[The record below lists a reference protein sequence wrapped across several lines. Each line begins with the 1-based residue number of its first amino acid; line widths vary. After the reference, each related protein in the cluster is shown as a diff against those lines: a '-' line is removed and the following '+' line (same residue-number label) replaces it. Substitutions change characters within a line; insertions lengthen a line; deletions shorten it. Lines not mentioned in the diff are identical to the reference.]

1 MGVWNIV
8 TTHTGMTIDDS
19 KEFSIKELPLHVAR
33 ELQKYVKSKL
43 SISAPKP
50 KPQIERPVF
59 PTLEATKPKAPIL
72 RPDYIPIRPIQEV
85 PIVSQTKILNQDSDN
100 SSFIS
105 GLDSE

>member
-50 KPQIERPVF
+50 KP
-59 PTLEATKPKAPIL
+59 
-72 RPDYIPIRPIQEV
+72 
-85 PIVSQTKILNQDSDN
+85 
-100 SSFIS
+100 
-105 GLDSE
+105 